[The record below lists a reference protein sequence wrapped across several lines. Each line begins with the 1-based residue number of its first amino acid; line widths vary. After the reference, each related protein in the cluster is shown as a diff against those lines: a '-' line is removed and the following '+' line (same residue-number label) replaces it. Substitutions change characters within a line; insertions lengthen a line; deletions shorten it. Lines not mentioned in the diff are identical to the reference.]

1 MIFTIYFHE
10 KICYYRGKI
19 VHIAL
24 KVVFFWRFTM
34 NISIL
39 DVVGPVMIGPSSSHT
54 AGAAKLAKTA
64 RLIYDKDFV
73 KVRFGLGGSFAST
86 YRGHFTDYA
95 LVAGA
100 LGMSE
105 DDENLGNSFN
115 IANEKGIE
123 FDFYPTEIPSTYEN
137 TARITFID
145 KDGEEFF
152 VEGASLGG
160 GRILVTNINGLGC
173 EINATCPT
181 VIVQQHDV
189 KGVVSDVS
197 TILAFNNINIGI
209 MKVSRTSRG
218 DRAFCII
225 ECDDVIPEN
234 VINDLRRVNNVLSVV
249 VVNIVG
255 E

>member
-1 MIFTIYFHE
+1 
-10 KICYYRGKI
+10 
-19 VHIAL
+19 
-24 KVVFFWRFTM
+24 M
-34 NISIL
+34 NISLL

-64 RLIYDKDFV
+64 RLIYDKPFK

-105 DDENLGNSFN
+105 DDEKLSHSFE
-115 IANEKGIE
+115 IADEQGVE
-123 FDFYPTEIPSTYEN
+123 FVFYPTEIPSNYEN
-137 TARITFID
+137 TARITFVNES
-145 KDGEEFF
+145 GEEFF

-160 GRILVTNINGLGC
+160 GRILVTNINGLAC
-173 EINATCPT
+173 ELTATSPT
-181 VIVQQHDV
+181 VIVQQQDV

-218 DRAFCII
+218 DKAFCVI
-225 ECDDVIPEN
+225 ECDDIIPQH
-234 VINDLRRVNNVLSVV
+234 VINELRQVNNVLSVV
-249 VVNIVG
+249 VVNIKG

>member
-1 MIFTIYFHE
+1 
-10 KICYYRGKI
+10 
-19 VHIAL
+19 
-24 KVVFFWRFTM
+24 M
-34 NISIL
+34 NISLL

-64 RLIYDKDFV
+64 RLIFDKPFK

-86 YRGHFTDYA
+86 YRGHFTDFA

-105 DDENLGNSFN
+105 DDENLGHSFE
-115 IANEKGIE
+115 IAQQQGVE
-123 FDFYPTEIPSTYEN
+123 FVFYPTEIPSVYEN
-137 TARITFID
+137 TARITFVD
-145 KDGEEFF
+145 EMGEEFF

-160 GRILVTNINGLGC
+160 GRILVTNINGLAC
-173 EINATCPT
+173 ELTATSPT
-181 VIVQQHDV
+181 VIVQQQDV
-189 KGVVSDVS
+189 KGVVSDVT

-218 DRAFCII
+218 DKAFCVI
-225 ECDDVIPEN
+225 ECDDLIPEN
-234 VINDLRRVNNVLSVV
+234 VIEELRQVNNVLSVV
-249 VVNIVG
+249 VVNIKG

>member
-1 MIFTIYFHE
+1 
-10 KICYYRGKI
+10 
-19 VHIAL
+19 
-24 KVVFFWRFTM
+24 M
-34 NISIL
+34 NISLL

-64 RLIYDKDFV
+64 RLIYDKPFK

-105 DDENLGNSFN
+105 DDERLGQSFE
-115 IANEKGIE
+115 IAEKEGIE
-123 FDFYPTEIPSTYEN
+123 FVFYPTEIPSVYEN
-137 TARITFID
+137 TARITFVNENGD
-145 KDGEEFF
+145 EFF

-160 GRILVTNINGLGC
+160 GRILVTNINGLVC
-173 EINATCPT
+173 ELNATMPT
-181 VIVQQHDV
+181 VIVQQQDV

-218 DRAFCII
+218 DKAFCVI
-225 ECDDVIPEN
+225 ECDDIIPEN
-234 VINDLRRVNNVLSVV
+234 VIEELRQVNNVISVV
-249 VVNIVG
+249 VVNIKG

>member
-1 MIFTIYFHE
+1 
-10 KICYYRGKI
+10 
-19 VHIAL
+19 
-24 KVVFFWRFTM
+24 M
-34 NISIL
+34 NISLL

-64 RLIYDKDFV
+64 RLIYDKPFK

-100 LGMSE
+100 MGMSE
-105 DDENLGNSFN
+105 DDERLGQSFE
-115 IANEKGIE
+115 IAEKEGVE
-123 FDFYPTEIPSTYEN
+123 FVFYPTEIPSNYEN
-137 TARITFID
+137 TARITFVD
-145 KDGEEFF
+145 ENGEEFF

-160 GRILVTNINGLGC
+160 GRILITNINGLVC
-173 EINATCPT
+173 ELNATMPT
-181 VIVQQHDV
+181 VIVQQQDV

-197 TILAFNNINIGI
+197 TILAFNNINIGV

-218 DRAFCII
+218 DKAFCVI
-225 ECDDVIPEN
+225 ECDDIIPEN
-234 VINDLRRVNNVLSVV
+234 VIEELRQVNNVLSVV
-249 VVNIVG
+249 VVNIKG

>member
-1 MIFTIYFHE
+1 
-10 KICYYRGKI
+10 
-19 VHIAL
+19 
-24 KVVFFWRFTM
+24 M
-34 NISIL
+34 NISLL

-64 RLIYDKDFV
+64 RLIYDKPFK

-105 DDENLGNSFN
+105 DDERLGQSFE
-115 IANEKGIE
+115 IAEKEGVE
-123 FDFYPTEIPSTYEN
+123 FVFYPTEIPSVYEN
-137 TARITFID
+137 TARITFVSENGD
-145 KDGEEFF
+145 EFF

-160 GRILVTNINGLGC
+160 GRILVTNINGLVC
-173 EINATCPT
+173 ELNATMPT
-181 VIVQQHDV
+181 VIVQQQDV

-197 TILAFNNINIGI
+197 TILAFNNINIGV

-218 DRAFCII
+218 DKAFCVI
-225 ECDDVIPEN
+225 ECDDIIPEN
-234 VINDLRRVNNVLSVV
+234 VIEELRQVNNVISVV
-249 VVNIVG
+249 VVNIKG

>member
-1 MIFTIYFHE
+1 
-10 KICYYRGKI
+10 
-19 VHIAL
+19 
-24 KVVFFWRFTM
+24 M
-34 NISIL
+34 NISLL

-64 RLIYDKDFV
+64 RLIYDKPFK

-100 LGMSE
+100 LGMNE
-105 DDENLGNSFN
+105 DDERLGQSFE
-115 IANEKGIE
+115 IAEKEGVE
-123 FDFYPTEIPSTYEN
+123 FVFYPTEIPSVYEN
-137 TARITFID
+137 TARITFVAENGD
-145 KDGEEFF
+145 EFF

-160 GRILVTNINGLGC
+160 GRILITNINGLVC
-173 EINATCPT
+173 ELNATMPT
-181 VIVQQHDV
+181 VIVQQQDV

-197 TILAFNNINIGI
+197 TILAFNNINIGV

-218 DRAFCII
+218 DKAFCVI
-225 ECDDVIPEN
+225 ECDDIIPEN
-234 VINDLRRVNNVLSVV
+234 VIEELRQVNNVLSVV
-249 VVNIVG
+249 VVNIKG

>member
-1 MIFTIYFHE
+1 
-10 KICYYRGKI
+10 
-19 VHIAL
+19 
-24 KVVFFWRFTM
+24 M
-34 NISIL
+34 NISLL

-64 RLIYDKDFV
+64 RLIFDKPFK

-86 YRGHFTDYA
+86 YRGHFTDFA

-105 DDENLGNSFN
+105 DDENLGHSFE
-115 IANEKGIE
+115 IAQQQGVE
-123 FDFYPTEIPSTYEN
+123 FVFYPTEIPSNYEN
-137 TARITFID
+137 TARITFVD
-145 KDGEEFF
+145 EAGEEFF

-160 GRILVTNINGLGC
+160 GRILVTNINGLAC
-173 EINATCPT
+173 ELTATSPT
-181 VIVQQHDV
+181 VIVQQQDV

-218 DRAFCII
+218 DKAFCVI
-225 ECDDVIPEN
+225 ECDDIIPQHVIDE
-234 VINDLRRVNNVLSVV
+234 LRQVNNVLSVV
-249 VVNIVG
+249 VVNIKG

>member
-1 MIFTIYFHE
+1 
-10 KICYYRGKI
+10 
-19 VHIAL
+19 
-24 KVVFFWRFTM
+24 M
-34 NISIL
+34 NISLL

-64 RLIYDKDFV
+64 RLIYDKPFS

-86 YRGHFTDYA
+86 YRGHFTDFA

-105 DDENLGNSFN
+105 DDENLAHSFE
-115 IANEKGIE
+115 IARQQGVE
-123 FDFYPTEIPSTYEN
+123 FEFYPTEIPSVYEN
-137 TARITFID
+137 TARITFVSE
-145 KDGEEFF
+145 DGEYF

-160 GRILVTNINGLGC
+160 GRILVTNINGLAC
-173 EINATCPT
+173 EITATSPT

-197 TILAFNNINIGI
+197 TILANHNINIGI

-218 DRAFCII
+218 DKAFCVI
-225 ECDDVIPEN
+225 ECDDIIPQNIVEE
-234 VINDLRRVNNVLSVV
+234 LRKVNNVISVV
-249 VVNIVG
+249 VVNIKG

>member
-1 MIFTIYFHE
+1 
-10 KICYYRGKI
+10 
-19 VHIAL
+19 
-24 KVVFFWRFTM
+24 M
-34 NISIL
+34 NISLL

-64 RLIYDKDFV
+64 RLIYDKPFK

-105 DDENLGNSFN
+105 DDEKLSHSFE
-115 IANEKGIE
+115 IADEQGVE
-123 FDFYPTEIPSTYEN
+123 FVFYPTEIPSSYEN
-137 TARITFID
+137 TARITFVD
-145 KDGEEFF
+145 EAGEEFF

-160 GRILVTNINGLGC
+160 GRILVTNINGLAC
-173 EINATCPT
+173 ELTATSPT
-181 VIVQQHDV
+181 VIVQQQDV

-218 DRAFCII
+218 DKAFCVI
-225 ECDDVIPEN
+225 ECDDIIPQH
-234 VINDLRRVNNVLSVV
+234 VINELRQVNNVLSVV
-249 VVNIVG
+249 VVNIKG

>member
-1 MIFTIYFHE
+1 
-10 KICYYRGKI
+10 
-19 VHIAL
+19 
-24 KVVFFWRFTM
+24 M
-34 NISIL
+34 NISLL

-64 RLIYDKDFV
+64 RLIYDKPFK

-100 LGMSE
+100 MGMSE
-105 DDENLGNSFN
+105 DDERLGQSFE
-115 IANEKGIE
+115 IAEKEGVE
-123 FDFYPTEIPSTYEN
+123 FVFYPTEIPSNYEN
-137 TARITFID
+137 TARITFVD
-145 KDGEEFF
+145 ENGEEFF

-160 GRILVTNINGLGC
+160 GRILITNINGLAC
-173 EINATCPT
+173 ELNATMPT
-181 VIVQQHDV
+181 VIVQQQDV

-197 TILAFNNINIGI
+197 TILAFNNINIGV

-218 DRAFCII
+218 DKAFCVI
-225 ECDDVIPEN
+225 ECDDIIPEN
-234 VINDLRRVNNVLSVV
+234 VIDELRQVNNVLSVV
-249 VVNIVG
+249 VVNIKG

>member
-1 MIFTIYFHE
+1 
-10 KICYYRGKI
+10 
-19 VHIAL
+19 
-24 KVVFFWRFTM
+24 M
-34 NISIL
+34 NISLL

-64 RLIYDKDFV
+64 RLIYDKPFK

-105 DDENLGNSFN
+105 DDEKLSHSFE
-115 IANEKGIE
+115 IADEQGVE
-123 FDFYPTEIPSTYEN
+123 FVFYPTEIPSNYEN
-137 TARITFID
+137 TARITFVD
-145 KDGEEFF
+145 EAGEEFF

-160 GRILVTNINGLGC
+160 GRILVTNINGLAC
-173 EINATCPT
+173 ELTATSPT
-181 VIVQQHDV
+181 VIVQQQDV

-218 DRAFCII
+218 DKAFCVI
-225 ECDDVIPEN
+225 ECDDIIPQH
-234 VINDLRRVNNVLSVV
+234 VINELRKVNNVLSVV
-249 VVNIVG
+249 VVNIKG

>member
-1 MIFTIYFHE
+1 
-10 KICYYRGKI
+10 
-19 VHIAL
+19 
-24 KVVFFWRFTM
+24 M
-34 NISIL
+34 NISLL

-64 RLIYDKDFV
+64 RLIYDKPFK

-105 DDENLGNSFN
+105 DDERLGQSFE
-115 IANEKGIE
+115 IAENEGVE
-123 FDFYPTEIPSTYEN
+123 FVFYPTEIPSVYEN
-137 TARITFID
+137 TARITFVNENGD
-145 KDGEEFF
+145 EFF

-160 GRILVTNINGLGC
+160 GRILVTNINGLVC
-173 EINATCPT
+173 ELNATMPT
-181 VIVQQHDV
+181 VIVQQQDV

-218 DRAFCII
+218 DKAFCVI
-225 ECDDVIPEN
+225 ECDDIIPEN
-234 VINDLRRVNNVLSVV
+234 VIEELRQVNNVISVV
-249 VVNIVG
+249 VVNIKG